1 MTAETILVQSKGF
14 YKTEKTLQNVP
25 RGEQTGGGTEHPRSG
40 LAKVLIYSSCS
51 WLGDSQKLVL
61 QGSHCGGKRQ
71 GGGLPRTQQSPLDKF
86 KLLLN
91 NSNYFVCVCVCSRGL
106 SKYEK
111 DRESF
116 WHRHLKEDKSG
127 SLTSLS
133 KGAIFFF
140 KLVITINQKNVSR
153 W

>member
-25 RGEQTGGGTEHPRSG
+25 RGEHTGGGTEHPRSG

-71 GGGLPRTQQSPLDKF
+71 GGGLPRTQQSPLENEEGPWWGWGRQQRQRQFPGRKNY
-86 KLLLN
+86 KLNYLILSTTITPTEMK
-91 NSNYFVCVCVCSRGL
+91 NSSKCNTKLTPKESRFP
-106 SKYEK
+106 K
-111 DRESF
+111 
-116 WHRHLKEDKSG
+116 
-127 SLTSLS
+127 
-133 KGAIFFF
+133 
-140 KLVITINQKNVSR
+140 Q
-153 W
+153 